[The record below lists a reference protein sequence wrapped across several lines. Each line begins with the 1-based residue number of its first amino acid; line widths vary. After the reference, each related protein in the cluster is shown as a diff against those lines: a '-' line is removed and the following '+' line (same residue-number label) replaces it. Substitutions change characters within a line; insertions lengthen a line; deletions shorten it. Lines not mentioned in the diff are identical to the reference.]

1 MLDDASLSH
10 FNYFLTS
17 GMLLPRST
25 MAVGGHLVAMGVG
38 EEAVME
44 KTGK

>member
-17 GMLLPRST
+17 GMLQPNPLKEISSRDLGNDIT
-25 MAVGGHLVAMGVG
+25 RGV
-38 EEAVME
+38 
-44 KTGK
+44 T